1 MKLKMLRSSF
11 ALLMPVI
18 VLAAIMTGCSGSG
31 AKTDASA
38 DYAGVQIGVITYSW
52 RSMPSSPEE
61 IIKYCEQTGISSL
74 ELMGNIAE
82 DFAGAPAGPE
92 WPENFRE
99 LSDEEKADFRMKLEE
114 HGKKMSEWR
123 INEASPE
130 KYKELKAMFDEAGI
144 HIHTVKFSPAN
155 WSDAEID
162 YAFESAKVLGAKAVT
177 NEIGNEA
184 AQRLGPFA
192 EKHDMYAVFHNHGQP
207 RDTTFNFEDY
217 LAYSPNN
224 MLNLDVGHYFG
235 ATGKNPAELIRKLHD
250 RIYSI
255 HLKDKTGING
265 YPPDTNARWGQGDTP
280 LRDVLTLIQV
290 NQWDIYCDIELEY
303 EIPEGSNAVIETGK
317 CANYA
322 KELLASTAVE

>member
-1 MKLKMLRSSF
+1 MKREMLNSSF
-11 ALLMPVI
+11 AVLMAVM
-18 VLAAIMTGCSGSG
+18 VLAAMMTGCKGSG
-31 AKTDASA
+31 TKSDAASE
-38 DYAGVQIGVITYSW
+38 YQGVQIGVITYSW
-52 RSMPSSPEE
+52 RSMPSTPED
-61 IIKYCEQTGISSL
+61 IINYCKRTGISSL

-82 DFAGAPAGPE
+82 DYAGAPARPAR
-92 WPENFRE
+92 PENFKE
-99 LSDEEKADFRMKLEE
+99 LSDKEKADFRTQLEE
-114 HGKKMSEWR
+114 YGKKMSEWR

-144 HIHTVKFSPAN
+144 HIHTVKFSPAA

-162 YAFESAKVLGAKAVT
+162 YAFESAKTLGAKGVT
-177 NEIGNEA
+177 NEIGHKA
-184 AQRLGPFA
+184 AKRLGPFA

-207 RDTTFNFEDY
+207 RDTTFNFEDF
-217 LAYSPNN
+217 LVYSPNN

-265 YPPDTNARWGQGDTP
+265 YPPDTNAPWGQGDTP
-280 LRDVLTLIQV
+280 LSDVLRLIQM

-303 EIPEGSNAVIETGK
+303 EIPEGSDAVVETGK
-317 CANYA
+317 CVNYV
-322 KELLASTAVE
+322 KKLLAPTTE

>member
-1 MKLKMLRSSF
+1 MKRKMLNSSF
-11 ALLMPVI
+11 AVLMAVM
-18 VLAAIMTGCSGSG
+18 VLAAMMIGCKGSG
-31 AKTDASA
+31 TKSDAASE
-38 DYAGVQIGVITYSW
+38 YQGVQIGVITYSW
-52 RSMPSSPEE
+52 RSMPSTPED
-61 IIKYCEQTGISSL
+61 IINYCKRTGISSL

-82 DFAGAPAGPE
+82 DYAGAPARPAR
-92 WPENFRE
+92 PENFKE
-99 LSDEEKADFRMKLEE
+99 LSDEEKADFRTQLEE
-114 HGKKMSEWR
+114 YGKKMSEWR

-144 HIHTVKFSPAN
+144 HIHTVKFSPAA

-162 YAFESAKVLGAKAVT
+162 YAFESAKALGAKGVT
-177 NEIGNEA
+177 NEIGHKA
-184 AQRLGPFA
+184 AKRLGPFA

-207 RDTTFNFEDY
+207 RDTTFNFEDF
-217 LAYSPNN
+217 LVYSPNN

-265 YPPDTNARWGQGDTP
+265 YPPDTNAPWGQGDTP
-280 LRDVLTLIQV
+280 LSDVLRLIQM

-303 EIPEGSNAVIETGK
+303 KIPEGSDAVIETGK
-317 CANYA
+317 CVNYV
-322 KELLASTAVE
+322 KKLLAPTTE